1 MSYVIQ
7 SCCSIKVQNQLLKIV
22 LDAFMNMKCSQARNG
37 SQDLGGKV
45 SKSIKRGK
53 VNPEVSYFRGVP
65 YSLKIYFCGKLTTVP
80 SLTQKS
86 VYSHINYNRTYCI
99 FIYSVT

>member
-22 LDAFMNMKCSQARNG
+22 LDAFMNMKCSQASNG

-45 SKSIKRGK
+45 LKSIKRGK
-53 VNPEVSYFRGVP
+53 VNPEVSYFRRVS
-65 YSLKIYFCGKLTTVP
+65 YSLKIYFCQRLTMVSSP
-80 SLTQKS
+80 QKS
-86 VYSHINYNRTYCI
+86 VFSQISNKTRCI
-99 FIYSVT
+99 